1 MLLELRFSIWTL
13 GLGSGT
19 FIAALY
25 GMNLKNF
32 IEETDI
38 GFWGISGISAVV
50 SVVVLV
56 YGLQRLRRV
65 QRVSMWGH
73 GDACLPRDWTG
84 MLAIR
89 DAGWQQARA
98 ELRTEEK
105 RGLWGLGLGGF
116 MTKPR
121 PKNEQEKMREQRML
135 AQAKLR
141 EQKFQAQEKL
151 REQRLHEVEMREQRL
166 AELEKLQNK

>member
-38 GFWGISGISAVV
+38 GFWGISAVSAAISVI
-50 SVVVLV
+50 VLV

-73 GDACLPRDWTG
+73 GDACLPRDRTG
-84 MLAIR
+84 VPAIR

-98 ELRTEEK
+98 QLRAEEEK
-105 RGLWGLGLGGF
+105 RGLWGLGLGF
-116 MTKPR
+116 SRRK
-121 PKNEQEKMREQRML
+121 QSLEKAKML
-135 AQAKLR
+135 EERLR
-141 EQKFQAQEKL
+141 EERMHGRGPLWTRTGKPAGNEPL
-151 REQRLHEVEMREQRL
+151 
-166 AELEKLQNK
+166 